1 MKKLMKLAIAAT
13 IILISVTACRPQYVF
28 FDPDWLPG
36 HGGNSNPPVTITEE
50 DKTNAESKAEEYISN
65 LKIRVPKL
73 PTMGAVNENDGC
85 RYEYDSSKNPT
96 ARYGTFQQIFNI
108 DGFIDVGVINEP
120 VESVMLVGK
129 SYTEDD
135 SVNVSVGNSNFV
147 SDKIFKV
154 EKQRLKIN
162 MFYFYSS
169 IVFGDGIYVNGTRL
183 EEYDGLFENA
193 VDEEVSV
200 DEVKGEIQ
208 EGSSNNAKAAEVH
221 EIRDNEFEITFKVS
235 KDNPEVVLHYTYWA
249 ARAKDIVFTKNSAS
263 GIAFDYYAKNE
274 DATGAYPFGWIVD
287 YSKYGNVNRTEHIE
301 TMVLRDNEI
310 LHYDFTLHLK
320 VELV

>member
-13 IILISVTACRPQYVF
+13 IILISMTACRPQYVF

-147 SDKIFKV
+147 SDKVFKV
-154 EKQRLKIN
+154 EKHRLKIN

-183 EEYDGLFENA
+183 EEYDRLFENA
-193 VDEEVSV
+193 VDVEVSV
-200 DEVKGEIQ
+200 DEVKGEIR
-208 EGSSNNAKAAEVH
+208 ENSSNNAEVDV
-221 EIRDNEFEITFKVS
+221 EKIRDNEFQITFKVS
-235 KDNPEVVLHYTYWA
+235 EEDPVVALRYSYWD
-249 ARAKDIVFTKNSAS
+249 AKADDIVFTKNSVS
-263 GIAFDYYAKNE
+263 GIAFDYYAE
-274 DATGAYPFGWIVD
+274 DEAAKGAYPFGYFVD
-287 YSKYGNVNRTEHIE
+287 YSKYNNVNRTEHIE
-301 TMVLRDNEI
+301 AMVLRDNKI

-320 VELV
+320 VELR

>member
-13 IILISVTACRPQYVF
+13 IILISMTACRPQYVF

-50 DKTNAESKAEEYISN
+50 DKTNAESKAKEYLSD
-65 LKIRVPKL
+65 LKTGVPKL
-73 PTMGAVNENDGC
+73 PTMEEVKEDDGC
-85 RYEYDSSKNPT
+85 RYEYDSSNNPT
-96 ARYGTFQQIFNI
+96 ARYGTFQKIFDI

-129 SYTEDD
+129 SYTADD

-193 VDEEVSV
+193 VDVEVSV
-200 DEVKGEIQ
+200 DEVNGEIR
-208 EGSSNNAKAAEVH
+208 ENSSNNAKAEVKK
-221 EIRDNEFEITFKVS
+221 IRDNEFEITFKVS
-235 KDNPEVVLHYTYWA
+235 KEDPEVALRYTYWDA
-249 ARAKDIVFTKNSAS
+249 KAKDIVFTKNSAS
-263 GIAFDYYAKNE
+263 GIAFDYYAKDE
-274 DATGAYPFGWIVD
+274 DARGAYPFGYIVD
-287 YSKYGNVNRTEHIE
+287 YSKYDNVNRTEHIE

>member
-13 IILISVTACRPQYVF
+13 IILISMTACRPQYVF

-50 DKTNAESKAEEYISN
+50 DKTNAESEAEEYILD
-65 LKIRVPKL
+65 LKTKVPQL
-73 PTMGAVNENDGC
+73 PT
-85 RYEYDSSKNPT
+85 NPT
-96 ARYGTFQQIFNI
+96 ARYGTFQQIFDI

-147 SDKIFKV
+147 SDKVFKV
-154 EKQRLKIN
+154 EKHRLKIN

-183 EEYDGLFENA
+183 EEYDRLFENA
-193 VDEEVSV
+193 VDVEVSV
-200 DEVKGEIQ
+200 DEVKGEIR
-208 EGSSNNAKAAEVH
+208 ENSSNNAEVDV
-221 EIRDNEFEITFKVS
+221 EKIRDNEFQITFKVS
-235 KDNPEVVLHYTYWA
+235 EEDPVVALRYSYWD
-249 ARAKDIVFTKNSAS
+249 AKADDIVFTKNSVS
-263 GIAFDYYAKNE
+263 GIAFDYYAE
-274 DATGAYPFGWIVD
+274 DEAAKGAYPFGYFVD
-287 YSKYGNVNRTEHIE
+287 YSKYNNVNRTEHIE
-301 TMVLRDNEI
+301 AMVLRDNKI

-320 VELV
+320 VELR